1 MLLNRLFFTEGDKVV
16 TSQEP
21 FELDLP
27 SLKVVVDELQR
38 RLKEEENPA
47 ELEEYRK
54 AFKKLVPLFMRSY
67 VAGYLLRQ
75 VAAQGRIRRKMN
87 TITLFLSIGKNRRV
101 YPRDLVQLLFSAGQV
116 SKADIGDIKILDNYS
131 FVEVE
136 EKIASAVIGRLD
148 GIQYR
153 GRNLTV
159 NFAKKRSAEDVH
171 AAEKPRDEVPEEVLS

>member
-1 MLLNRLFFTEGDKVV
+1 MVV
-16 TSQEP
+16 SSHEP

-38 RLKEEENPA
+38 RIREEEDPA
-47 ELEEYRK
+47 ELEQFRK
-54 AFKKLVPLFMRSY
+54 AFRQTVPFFMRSY

-75 VAAQGRIRRKMN
+75 VVAKGGIRRKMN
-87 TITLFLSIGKNRRV
+87 TTTLFLSIGKNRRV
-101 YPRDLVQLLFSAGQV
+101 YPRDLVQLLFSAGQI

-136 EKIASAVIGRLD
+136 ESQASAVIGRLD
-148 GIQYR
+148 GIPYR

-159 NFAKKRSAEDVH
+159 NFAKKRANDEPAHAEP
-171 AAEKPRDEVPEEVLS
+171 AEALG

>member
-1 MLLNRLFFTEGDKVV
+1 MVV
-16 TSQEP
+16 SSQEP

-27 SLKVVVDELQR
+27 SLKVLVDELQR
-38 RLKEEENPA
+38 RIKEEEDPT
-47 ELEEYRK
+47 ELGEYRK
-54 AFKKLVPLFMRSY
+54 AFQKLVPFFMRSY

-75 VAAQGRIRRKMN
+75 VAAKGGIRRKM
-87 TITLFLSIGKNRRV
+87 TTTTLFLSIGKNRRV
-101 YPRDLVQLLFSAGQV
+101 YPRDLVQLIFAAGQV

-136 EKIASAVIGRLD
+136 ESLASGVISRLD

-159 NFAKKRSAEDVH
+159 NFAKKRTN
-171 AAEKPRDEVPEEVLS
+171 EEAHEAVEALN